1 MHVSTFLDIDL
12 VAVNQAD
19 ELSCLVQMTA
29 PVSEVSA
36 LRPGQSLV
44 IVLDRSGSMHGAE
57 LEGAKA
63 AIAGLLRR
71 LAPQDAFGLV
81 VFDSQADVVIPVRLM
96 KNHDLPTLET
106 LISRIDSGGS
116 TDLSAGYVL
125 GLRELKRV
133 MRSTGLASGTL
144 LLVSDGHANA
154 GNTDP
159 VQMKS
164 VAAKANAAG
173 IVTSTLGL
181 GVGYDEILLD
191 ALARGGNGTHAFSP
205 DIDAAM
211 QEIQQVVTEL
221 LDKSVMACLLRIKPK
236 FGVVSGV
243 RVLHDLPHWIDGD
256 ALVINVGDLFSGE
269 ERKVM
274 FTLSVPALE
283 DQGTSVVADVVLEY
297 TELPDMAEHSVGLPI
312 AINVVPGDEARNRI
326 PNPVVEVERL
336 MADIDSR
343 KRDVSSH
350 LRSGSIADAQRTLAG
365 AIKDL
370 NDKRSEIKTR
380 GADASLSVRLDEA
393 AHDLLKLAG
402 DVQREDADYASKS
415 VMHSLNATSRGRKV
429 RGQEKFPEQDAS

>member
-29 PVSEVSA
+29 PVSEVTAS
-36 LRPGQSLV
+36 RPGQSLV

-81 VFDSQADVVIPVRLM
+81 VFDDQADVVIPVRLM
-96 KNHDLPTLET
+96 KDHDLPTLET

-125 GLRELKRV
+125 GLREIKRV

-164 VAAKANAAG
+164 VAAKANTAG
-173 IVTSTLGL
+173 VVTSTLGL

-236 FGVVSGV
+236 FGVVSAV

-297 TELPDMAEHSVGLPI
+297 TELPAMAEHSVGLPI
-312 AINVVPGDEARNRI
+312 AVNVVPGDEARNRI

-336 MADIDSR
+336 MTDIDAR
-343 KRDVSSH
+343 KRSVSSS
-350 LRSGSIADAQRTLAG
+350 LRTGQIADAQRTLAG

-370 NDKRSEIKTR
+370 NDKRTEIKTR
-380 GADASLSVRLDEA
+380 GADASLSARLDEA

-402 DVQREDADYASKS
+402 DVQREDADYAGKS

-429 RGQEKFPEQDAS
+429 RGQETFPEADAS

>member
-19 ELSCLVQMTA
+19 QLSCLVQMTA

-36 LRPGQSLV
+36 GRPGQSLV
-44 IVLDRSGSMHGAE
+44 VVLDRSGSMHGAE

-81 VFDSQADVVIPVRLM
+81 VFDDQADVVIPVRLM
-96 KNHDLPTLET
+96 KDHDLPTLET
-106 LISRIDSGGS
+106 LIGRIDSGGS

-133 MRSTGLASGTL
+133 MRASGLVSGTL

-236 FGVVSGV
+236 FALVSGV
-243 RVLHDLPHWIDGD
+243 SVLHDLPHWIDGD

-297 TELPDMAEHSVGLPI
+297 TELPAMAEHVVGLPI
-312 AINVVPGDEARNRI
+312 AINVVPGVEARNRI

-343 KRDVSSH
+343 KRDVSSQ
-350 LRSGSIADAQRTLAG
+350 LRSGSISDAQRTLAG

-370 NDKRSEIKTR
+370 NDKRTEIKTR
-380 GADASLSVRLDEA
+380 GADASLSARLDEA

-402 DVQREDADYASKS
+402 DVQREDADYAGKS

-429 RGQEKFPEQDAS
+429 RGQETFPEADAS